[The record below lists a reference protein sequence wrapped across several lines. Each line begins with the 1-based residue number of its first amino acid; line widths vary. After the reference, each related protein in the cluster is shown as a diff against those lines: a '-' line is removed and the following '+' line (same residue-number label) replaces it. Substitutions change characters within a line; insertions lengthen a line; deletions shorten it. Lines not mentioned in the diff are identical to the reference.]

1 MGRTKHQVPATG
13 WKGITLYWRND
24 LAAAFS
30 VALVALPLSLGIA
43 LASGVEPMSG
53 LIASIIGGLV
63 TTFFRGGH
71 VAINGPAAGL
81 IAVVLGAIVS
91 MDDGSGQ
98 AINYM
103 LAAVVV
109 SGGIQILMG
118 VFRLGKLAN
127 AFPSSVITGM
137 LAAIG
142 VIILSKQVHVAL
154 GTASEASSTLA
165 TLVDVFRQL
174 PQLNPFIAIIS
185 LVSILIMI
193 FHSRL
198 PFRFFRTLPAPI
210 WVLAFAISLVY
221 FFNFQQPH
229 IARFMGASYALGPE
243 LLVQIPANPLAAIL
257 FPNFSQIGTPEFWM
271 AVLSITLI
279 GTLET
284 LAIARA
290 VDKLDPYRRVTNTS
304 KDLIGNGLAT
314 LICGCIGGLP
324 IIPLIARSSVN
335 IQNNAK
341 TKWSNFY
348 YGLFLLLFVVL
359 FGSLIQKVPLAA
371 LAAILVFTG
380 YQLASPRVFRLTY
393 QQGVEQ
399 LLVLLTTVLV
409 TLGTDLLW
417 GIIAGLVSTLI
428 IHLLRARLSIKG
440 FFYFTFWSKPKLEK
454 MSDQYYRLSISGVA
468 NFLSV
473 LVINRALQ
481 QIPSGAT
488 VIIDLSATRL
498 VDLTVQ
504 ERIRDFARRYE
515 EKGGIAKIRGLDKHR
530 ASSDHPL
537 SLKVNSAAAYR
548 S

>member
-1 MGRTKHQVPATG
+1 MGRTKHQFPASG
-13 WKGITLYWRND
+13 WEGLVLHWRED

-53 LIASIIGGLV
+53 LIASIVGGLV

-71 VAINGPAAGL
+71 LAINGPAAGL
-81 IAVVLGAIVS
+81 IAVVLGAIIS

-98 AINYM
+98 AVNYM

-109 SGGIQILMG
+109 SGALQMLMG
-118 VFRLGKLAN
+118 FFRMGKLAN

-142 VIILSKQVHVAL
+142 VIILSKQIHVAL
-154 GTASEASSTLA
+154 GTESEAGNSLA
-165 TLVDVFRQL
+165 TLMDVFRQL
-174 PQLNPFIAIIS
+174 PHLNPFISIIS
-185 LVSILIMI
+185 GVSIVIMV

-198 PFRFFRTLPAPI
+198 PLRFLRALPAPI
-210 WVLAFAISLVY
+210 WVLIFTIPMVY
-221 FFNFQQPH
+221 CFNFQQPH
-229 IARFMGASYALGPE
+229 DAHFLGERYALGPE
-243 LLVQIPANPLAAIL
+243 LLVQIPENPLVAIL
-257 FPNFSQIGTPEFWM
+257 FPNFSQIGTPEFWI

-279 GTLET
+279 GSLET
-284 LAIARA
+284 LAIAKA
-290 VDKLDPYRRVTNTS
+290 VDKLDPYRRVTNAN

-314 LICGCIGGLP
+314 LVCGCIGGLP
-324 IIPLIARSSVN
+324 VIPLIARSSVN

-348 YGLFLLLFVVL
+348 YGLFLLLFVML

-393 QQGVEQ
+393 QQGIEQ
-399 LLVLLTTVLV
+399 LLVLLSTVLV

-417 GIIAGLVSTLI
+417 GILAGLISTLI
-428 IHLLRARLSIKG
+428 IHLLRARLSIKD
-440 FFYFTFWSKPKLEK
+440 FFYATFRSKPKLEK
-454 MSDQYYRLSISGVA
+454 TADQHYQLSISGVA
-468 NFLSV
+468 NFLSA
-473 LVINRALQ
+473 LSINRALR
-481 QIPSGAT
+481 QIPGGINL
-488 VIIDLSATRL
+488 IIDLSATRL

-504 ERIRDFARRYE
+504 ESIRDFARRYE
-515 EKGGIAKIRGLDKHR
+515 EKGGTVKIRGLDQHL

-537 SLKVNSAAAYR
+537 SLKIKR
-548 S
+548 PTT